1 MEDRARDRWQQP
13 ARAAFAA
20 LAVALACVL
29 GTALAQQG
37 GQAAAD
43 AQPADLFGASPE
55 PPTDHAPAPVH
66 DPANPDARRLQS
78 PQEAFS
84 VLPPDQRG
92 KPDWSQALRSG
103 AIAPRADLPGR
114 GQPLQPLDLDIV
126 MKNTAQMPYVKFPH
140 RAHTDW
146 LACNN
151 CHDGLFVPKAG
162 ANPMTMA
169 QILQGQSC
177 GVCHTTVAFN
187 AMYTC
192 ERCHS
197 VAQPGQKPWW

>member
-1 MEDRARDRWQQP
+1 MQDRAHDPWRQP

-20 LAVALACVL
+20 LAVALPCLL
-29 GTALAQQG
+29 GPALAQPQVTAEPAP
-37 GQAAAD
+37 AA
-43 AQPADLFGASPE
+43 LFGADPE
-55 PPTDHAPAPVH
+55 PPTEHAPAPVH

-84 VLPPDQRG
+84 VLPQDARG
-92 KPDWSQALRSG
+92 KPDWSRALRED
-103 AIAPRADLPGR
+103 AIGPRTALTGR
-114 GQPLQPLDLDIV
+114 GEPLQALDLDIV

-146 LACNN
+146 LACAN

-162 ANPMTMA
+162 ANAMNMSL
-169 QILQGQSC
+169 ILQGQAC

-187 AMYTC
+187 AMYSC

-197 VAQPGQKPWW
+197 VAQPGQTPWW